1 MDKVITSI
9 SGKMNLLMNLSFQG
23 WENSLPSYPH
33 PGFGFVTYHQTGN
46 TFHPVSYLDKT
57 VSGAVAVFNS
67 MECSGELSS
76 SSQPVVVGPQDF
88 KTRFK
93 VVKVETTEP
102 LKRGRW
108 TCIDFTDKH
117 STPEVSKPATMAS
130 NTTAVSVAATK
141 TSEIPPSRP
150 DSALP
155 RDTTEPVIPGD
166 SNNPSDQLSTAKTDL
181 ELADCY
187 PPHPPHPGD
196 EKETEVRGSSAGP
209 EPVRQVSGTSSSGL
223 QISLGQS
230 QHSVPVI
237 TATPPVQSPHTANS
251 NLPDFSSIQNSLG
264 QVIRLNDGTLAQ
276 VALAPIAQQ
285 QQPMVK
291 IIPNTTNQQIVH
303 SQQVVVNA
311 QGQHFLVSQQQNLSQ
326 VPQQSQSQTQQSNR
340 SQIAQQPPQSA
351 SPQQQLTSTRNQQQ
365 QQHQALQS
373 HQQSVRSQQNL
384 PQQASAVTAVP
395 HQQQNSA
402 GGAAVGQ
409 QQNTASAVA
418 VVQQHQ
424 SQNIPGSQGVII
436 NTTLPMQG
444 VVLPQVTTTAGIL
457 PQPPPT
463 TSVTQQHTL
472 TARACTS
479 IGQSGVVNS
488 VVSSRVVSTSAQQQQ
503 SPVSHSL
510 LMSSSIAPTPASQG
524 HLYNIPLGPPLGG
537 LANTNSLDSAFSAV
551 NSVINMEDGDCL
563 VERLEE
569 MVSNRLADEHR
580 DGELDER

>member
-1 MDKVITSI
+1 MLTDAFIDESF
-9 SGKMNLLMNLSFQG
+9 LFQG

-117 STPEVSKPATMAS
+117 STPEVSKPATVAS
-130 NTTAVSVAATK
+130 NNTSTVSKPATK
-141 TSEIPPSRP
+141 TSEIPSRP

-155 RDTTEPVIPGD
+155 ALPRDTAEPVIAGEA
-166 SNNPSDQLSTAKTDL
+166 SNTSDQVSAAKTEL
-181 ELADCY
+181 EVGDGFAPQ
-187 PPHPPHPGD
+187 PPPGGE
-196 EKETEVRGSSAGP
+196 EKEGEGRGGSAGP
-209 EPVRQVSGTSSSGL
+209 EAGRQLSGTPSSGL
-223 QISLGQS
+223 HISLAQS

-237 TATPPVQSPHTANS
+237 TATPPVQSPHTANN

-276 VALAPIAQQ
+276 VALAPIPQQ
-285 QQPMVK
+285 QQPIVK
-291 IIPNTTNQQIVH
+291 IIPNTTNQQMAH

-311 QGQHFLVSQQQNLSQ
+311 QGQHFLVSQQQQNLSQ

-351 SPQQQLTSTRNQQQ
+351 SPQQQLTNTRNP
-365 QQHQALQS
+365 QQHPSLQP
-373 HQQSVRSQQNL
+373 HQQSVRSQQNV
-384 PQQASAVTAVP
+384 PQQANPVPPGP

-402 GGAAVGQ
+402 GQGSTVGGG
-409 QQNTASAVA
+409 
-418 VVQQHQ
+418 
-424 SQNIPGSQGVII
+424 NIAGSQGVMIS
-436 NTTLPMQG
+436 TTALPALPMQG
-444 VVLPQVTTTAGIL
+444 VVLPQVSTTAGAV
-457 PQPPPT
+457 PPPAQ
-463 TSVTQQHTL
+463 SL
-472 TARACTS
+472 TVRSA
-479 IGQSGVVNS
+479 VVNS
-488 VVSSRVVSTSAQQQQ
+488 VVSSRVVSTAAQQHHQ
-503 SPVSHSL
+503 SPACSQSL
-510 LMSSSIAPTPASQG
+510 LMSSTIPPAPASQAVSQA
-524 HLYNIPLGPPLGG
+524 HLYNIPVGPPLGG
-537 LANTNSLDSAFSAV
+537 LVNTNSLDSAFSAV
-551 NSVINMEDGDCL
+551 NSVINLEDGDCL

-569 MVSNRLADEHR
+569 MVSNRLAEEHR